1 MAWEYEGIFERIP
14 ETTMPMREGEQT
26 TFWQATDTAAQAGRM
41 QYRTRTIKSGD
52 MLEAEV
58 YPIWGRDQTDRAR
71 KARENLTP
79 IKQQKVNQ
87 RRRER
92 YFERLVEANFSE
104 RDIHLTLTFAEGVR
118 LREAQKDVRNFLKRV
133 KRRREQKGLDDLK
146 YIYVIEG
153 DPEGRR
159 QRIHAH
165 MLMNGGLDRRELERI
180 WGKGFTNADR
190 LQPDDNG
197 LQALARYLMKQRKD
211 EDWQQGR
218 RTWCASRNLKKPQ
231 QRVSDTKVSNRRVKQ
246 MATGFDHV
254 AREIMEKIY
263 PGYRFCECDVMISDY
278 VSGVYIRCKL
288 RKRREGH
295 NSV

>member
-1 MAWEYEGIFERIP
+1 MAWEYEGLFEKIP
-14 ETTMPMREGEQT
+14 ETTRPMPDGEQT
-26 TFWQATDTAAQAGRM
+26 TFWQSTETTARAGRM
-41 QYRTRTIKSGD
+41 QYRTATIRSGD

-58 YPIWGRDQTDRAR
+58 YPIWGRDQSDRAR
-71 KARENLTP
+71 RARENLTP

-87 RRRER
+87 KRRER
-92 YFERLVEANFSE
+92 YFERLVEANFTAQ
-104 RDIHLTLTFAEGVR
+104 DIHLTLTFAEGVR
-118 LREAQKDVRNFLKRV
+118 FREAQKEIRNFLKRV
-133 KRRREQKGLDDLK
+133 KRRREQQGLDALR

-165 MLMNGGLDRRELERI
+165 MLLNGGLERKELERI
-180 WGKGFTNADR
+180 WGKGFTNADQ
-190 LQPDDNG
+190 LQPDENG
-197 LQALARYLMKQRKD
+197 LQGLARYMIKQRKE
-211 EDWQQGR
+211 EDWQPGR

-231 QRVSDTKVSNRRVKQ
+231 VRISDTKVSNRRVQ
-246 MATGFDHV
+246 RIAMDFDHM
-254 AREIMEKIY
+254 AREIMERIY

-295 NSV
+295 HV